1 MRAEIA
7 QQPYAFLQLPKNGY
21 KVLFQVFIGNHRFMS
36 GPSSTADTQQWRDRW
51 IDAYEAGWSMT
62 ALRHDLDTT
71 KHGHEGV
78 HIIPAAQRA
87 AERAR
92 LLALMRPPAAAAPAA
107 AAPAPRPRAKAK
119 AAAKI
124 AAAPKAPPPA
134 PKAPAARARAKA
146 KAQPRRHDPGG

>member
-7 QQPYAFLQLPKNGY
+7 QHPYAFLHLPKNGY
-21 KVLFQVFIGNHRFMS
+21 KVLFHVFIGNHRFLS
-36 GPSSTADTQQWRDRW
+36 GPSSIADTQQWRDRW

-78 HIIPAAQRA
+78 PNMPAAQRA
-87 AERAR
+87 AEHAR
-92 LLALMRPPAAAAPAA
+92 LLALMRPPAAAA
-107 AAPAPRPRAKAK
+107 RPRAKAK
-119 AAAKI
+119 AAAKL
-124 AAAPKAPPPA
+124 AAAPKAHPPA
-134 PKAPAARARAKA
+134 PKDPAARARAKA